1 MYVRKKGGDVSTNAR
16 LNFSQSEAS
25 LLLLR
30 GGGGGLN
37 FEHLLCLGVGGGI
50 NKHIPKN
57 LSIAQKNVEMNF
69 ETIASTW
76 KWRYLLLFATY
87 F

>member
-1 MYVRKKGGDVSTNAR
+1 MFQLTHDWILANQKPVCYYW
-16 LNFSQSEAS
+16 
-25 LLLLR
+25 
-30 GGGGGLN
+30 GGGVKLWAPTVFGG
-37 FEHLLCLGVGGGI
+37 GGGI
-50 NKHIPKN
+50 NKDIPKN